1 MKFFQSS
8 SSHTQ
13 FAHYK
18 CATGY
23 CLPKVLCRL
32 PCFHSLVKHHRL
44 KELPKPCCAI
54 TNPGVV
60 AKLMGLDSF
69 PQGNCAV
76 NPQEHRHNLSIRSQ
90 PISRSPMVLKV
101 EKGKFCVLGAEAGC
115 KGRGDSKSSSK
126 GKLVVDGGS
135 KKKKIVIETSNIDR
149 ELEFYDQ
156 LLLELIYIF

>member
-13 FAHYK
+13 FSDFK

-32 PCFHSLVKHHRL
+32 PCFHGLVKHHRI
-44 KELPKPCCAI
+44 KELPEPCCAI

-60 AKLMGLDSF
+60 AKLMGLDPI
-69 PQGNCAV
+69 PQGNRAV
-76 NPQEHRHNLSIRSQ
+76 NCQEHRHNLSIRSQ

-101 EKGKFCVLGAEAGC
+101 EKRKFCILGAEAE
-115 KGRGDSKSSSK
+115 RGKADSISSSK
-126 GKLVVDGGS
+126 RKLLEDDRS
-135 KKKKIVIETSNIDR
+135 KKKKLVTETSNIDR

-156 LLLELIYIF
+156 LLLELVYIF